1 MRLKTLNLTEIE
13 VYRKI
18 SVKSS
23 YIGTENSYQL
33 TGKIKS
39 DIQPAENRLENNP
52 HGKSD
57 KDIIN
62 LYICP
67 SADIMNSDR
76 IKHDS
81 KFYEIISV
89 VRYRTHIKAVAELI

>member
-1 MRLKTLNLTEIE
+1 MRLKTLNLTETE

-23 YIGTENSYQL
+23 YTGTENSYQL
-33 TGKIKS
+33 AGTIKS
-39 DIQPAENRLENNP
+39 DIQPAENQLEDNP

-62 LYICP
+62 LYICL
-67 SADIMNSDR
+67 SADIMNGDR
-76 IKHDS
+76 IKHDN

-89 VRYRTHIKAVAELI
+89 VKYRTHIKAAARLI